1 VTKVEV
7 ARLRRELRLIS
18 LALLTGG
25 LVLIVAAI
33 AASAAGDPE
42 FWRLAVVGGS
52 LLVAAGFSHWYT
64 RGFGV
69 EARRLPSRFED
80 MLRSK
85 SSTTPYRVLKARCVR
100 TRDDKIY
107 GGVVIMNGY
116 VVRVGMRTKLRFDP
130 HDVVEVT
137 LD

>member
-1 VTKVEV
+1 VTKEEV

-25 LVLIVAAI
+25 LVLIGAAN
-33 AASAAGDPE
+33 AASTAGDPG

-52 LLVAAGFSHWYT
+52 LLVAAGCSHWYT

-69 EARRLPSRFED
+69 EARRLPSSFED

-85 SSTTPYRVLKARCVR
+85 SSTTPFRVIKARCVR
-100 TRDDKIY
+100 TRDDETY

-116 VVRVGMRTKLRFDP
+116 VLRVGMRTRLRFDP
-130 HDVVEVT
+130 HDVIEVI